1 MHYEEILGSLKEEG
15 EASRADEIQRITRL
29 ILALK
34 MEALP
39 AEQRLALD
47 SKLARVQGNITVGYD
62 HQQMSK
68 VVQALTKESP
78 SAYMDQLSQRR
89 MSKNYELEI
98 VAMLVHESA

>member
-1 MHYEEILGSLKEEG
+1 LKEEG
-15 EASRADEIQRITRL
+15 EASRADEIQRITRK
-29 ILALK
+29 ILGLK
-34 MEALP
+34 MESLP

-68 VVQALTKESP
+68 VFQSLSEESP
-78 SAYMDQLSQRR
+78 SAYMEALRQRR

-98 VAMLVHESA
+98 VAMLVHAHEGA